1 MGALSAMRLLSN
13 HFERLVRSIDVP
25 VLLEMIRR
33 VEPLVYARYFKGFR
47 AQTIG
52 KKRVVEAMK
61 REVLE
66 KQNEPLSELL
76 ALLWNQKNREL
87 YREMLNLV
95 RTIDENVE
103 QIKAIE
109 DEKAKEF
116 ISTLETRFPK
126 EDILICVRLNEVKF
140 SEKVISTML
149 EGKKLEEEV
158 HKTEQEDKKEGGEPA

>member
-1 MGALSAMRLLSN
+1 MGALSAMRLLSE
-13 HFERLVRSIDVP
+13 HFDRLVRSIDVP
-25 VLLEMIRR
+25 VLLEMLRR

-66 KQNEPLSELL
+66 KQNEPVSELL

-87 YREMLNLV
+87 YKEMLSLV

-109 DEKAKEF
+109 DDKAKEF
-116 ISTLETRFPK
+116 ISTLEARFSR

-140 SEKVISTML
+140 SEEAISTML
-149 EGKKLEEEV
+149 EGKAVKEEESQA
-158 HKTEQEDKKEGGEPA
+158 TEDEGEQG